1 MACFALLCFVLQ
13 RGALICGLRGVLR
26 DAHRLVDLYIGLL
39 KFALL
44 CFAVVCPLLMQ
55 CCDVFVLFRCS
66 VFPMNPSDDASVPA
80 MEHLSL

>member
-13 RGALICGLRGVLR
+13 RGALICCLRVVLR

-44 CFAVVCPLLMQ
+44 CFAVVCFVLQ
-55 CCDVFVLFRCS
+55 CCDSFVVFRCF
-66 VFPMNPSDDASVPA
+66 VFFSMNPIDDASVPA

>member
-13 RGALICGLRGVLR
+13 RGALICCLRVVLR

-44 CFAVVCPLLMQ
+44 CFAVVCFVLQ
-55 CCDVFVLFRCS
+55 CCDLFVVFSPFLFS
-66 VFPMNPSDDASVPA
+66 MNPSDDASVPA

>member
-13 RGALICGLRGVLR
+13 RGALICCLRVVLR

-44 CFAVVCPLLMQ
+44 CFAVVCFVLQ
-55 CCDVFVLFRCS
+55 CCDLLVVFRRFVLS
-66 VFPMNPSDDASVPA
+66 MNPSDDASVPA

>member
-13 RGALICGLRGVLR
+13 RGDLICCLRVVLR

-44 CFAVVCPLLMQ
+44 CFAVVCFVLQ
-55 CCDVFVLFRCS
+55 CCD
-66 VFPMNPSDDASVPA
+66 
-80 MEHLSL
+80 

>member
-13 RGALICGLRGVLR
+13 RGALICCLRVVLR

-39 KFALL
+39 KFASL
-44 CFAVVCPLLMQ
+44 CVAVVCFVLQ
-55 CCDVFVLFRCS
+55 CCDVFVVFRRF
-66 VFPMNPSDDASVPA
+66 VFSMNPSDDASVPA